1 MFIFGAIVAVG
12 LVIALLYWAGTF
24 GGIMLTAIVVG
35 VIFATYWRVREIQL
49 DIRQI
54 KEKLGIGAAFD
65 RPPTN
70 EEIEQELEADPE
82 WNGESW
88 DGPVEADDPND
99 PKVRDDPDNETNG
112 KPSHRRK

>member
-1 MFIFGAIVAVG
+1 
-12 LVIALLYWAGTF
+12 LLYWAGTV
-24 GGIMLTAIVVG
+24 GGVMLTAIVIG
-35 VIFATYWRVREIQL
+35 VIFATYWRVSEIQR

-54 KEKLGIGAAFD
+54 KEKLGIGDAFD

-88 DGPVEADDPND
+88 DGPVEAGDPID
-99 PKVRDDPDNETNG
+99 PKVRDDPDDEPNG